1 MKTNSYAL
9 QHDANRASSATAD
22 AALEFARFRVLLRRR
37 QLLADGVSVVV
48 GTRAFDLLLVLL
60 EADGLLFAKEDLLS
74 RVWPGH
80 RGLGREP
87 QGTGLRVAQSARRGP
102 RCNPDGTRRRLPI
115 QPHALREWRAH
126 ACQSPMRQKSSGL
139 AELCIHRTVG
149 NRSGVVSVRA
159 SNQRR

>member
-102 RCNPDGTRRRLPI
+102 RCHPDGIRRRLPI
-115 QPHALREWRAH
+115 QPRALRDGARTPVNLPCHKKALVWPN
-126 ACQSPMRQKSSGL
+126 SVST
-139 AELCIHRTVG
+139 ELSAIAPV
-149 NRSGVVSVRA
+149 
-159 SNQRR
+159 